1 MIKRRAHLLNEF
13 SRNLSEA
20 KLVQQLQKSR
30 KTVAVNANGT
40 SGYTIQK
47 GKNANCT
54 VTCCHSGTPN
64 LSTYTKQADI
74 LIAAIGVAE
83 FVTRDMVKP
92 GALVV
97 DVGINRVKDDSR
109 ERGYRLVGDVDF
121 DSVSKIAE
129 AISCHL
135 KKT

>member
-47 GKNANCT
+47 GKNAGK
-54 VTCCHSGTPN
+54 V
-64 LSTYTKQADI
+64 LK
-74 LIAAIGVAE
+74 
-83 FVTRDMVKP
+83 
-92 GALVV
+92 
-97 DVGINRVKDDSR
+97 
-109 ERGYRLVGDVDF
+109 
-121 DSVSKIAE
+121 
-129 AISCHL
+129 HL
-135 KKT
+135 KKETNKI